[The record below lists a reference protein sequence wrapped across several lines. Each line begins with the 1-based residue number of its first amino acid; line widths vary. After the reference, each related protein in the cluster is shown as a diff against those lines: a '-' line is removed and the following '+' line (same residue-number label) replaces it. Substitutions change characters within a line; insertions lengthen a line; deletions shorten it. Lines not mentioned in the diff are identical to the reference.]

1 MILFVETGGFMMKK
15 VVTVACTVVA
25 LFFLVLATSCD
36 REEAAASEEKAAK
49 AEEPKQETEAAES
62 EESEEI
68 VIGISKFVQHP
79 ALDAVEQGIQDE
91 LEALGWDNISYDLQN
106 ANADANTSAQI
117 AAKFKSDRVDLAVG
131 IATPTA
137 QALVKAI
144 DDIPVI
150 YSAVTDPVSAGLVD
164 SLEKGGENV
173 TGYSDMTPVQAQLE
187 FLTSYVEV
195 DALGHVYT
203 SGETNAVVL
212 ANMAKDV
219 CADMGIDFIEATVAN
234 SAEVKQA
241 AQSIAGRVDAF
252 YVSTDNTVVSA
263 LSSLTDVAM
272 NAGVPVMSADP
283 SSAETYDIFAALGFD
298 YYKHG
303 RATGRLIDRVL
314 DGESTE
320 LIPAQF
326 MNDPSDVD
334 QLHINLDVAEEFG
347 IDVPQSVVDRANMIV
362 QDGELIKK

>member
-1 MILFVETGGFMMKK
+1 MKK
-15 VVTVACTVVA
+15 FVTAALIFAA
-25 LFFLVLATSCD
+25 LFFLVLVTGCN

-49 AEEPKQETEAAES
+49 AEEPAQETAATKDTT
-62 EESEEI
+62 EEI

-79 ALDAVEQGIQDE
+79 ALDGVEQGIQDE
-91 LEALGWDNISYDLQN
+91 LEALGWDNITYDLQN

-117 AAKFKSDRVDLAVG
+117 ATKFKSDRVDLAVG

-144 DDIPVI
+144 DDIPII

-164 SLEKGGENV
+164 SLDKGGENV

-187 FLTSYVEV
+187 FLTSYVDV

-219 CADMGIDFIEATVAN
+219 CEDMGIEFIEATVAN

-314 DGESTE
+314 KGESTE
-320 LIPAQF
+320 SIPAQF

-334 QLHINLDVAEEFG
+334 QLHINLDVAEELG

-362 QDGELIKK
+362 QDGELIEK